1 MGKKPSGKGKRRFQH
16 NRNFI
21 RKNQRIRVPEV
32 RVIGPK
38 GEMLGVM
45 APEEALVIAKKHRLD
60 LVEVAPTAR
69 PPVCRILEFGKYKY
83 DLSKNKK
90 NKENSGGKR
99 VKEAKFRPRIET
111 HDYETKLRRS
121 EKFLHQGFK
130 LKLTMMMRG
139 REMEHMDIG
148 FGRLRQAV
156 IDLSG
161 VGRADDEPKR
171 AGRFIMVNL
180 SPLPKNQH
188 VLKYNSVAEAAVEV
202 PDEQDEEEEIDEE
215 GGEEVEEHNDEVE
228 SEELA
233 EKDDSVTEASAM
245 SKGDSD
251 SED

>member
-99 VKEAKFRPRIET
+99 VKEAKFRPRIDT

-202 PDEQDEEEEIDEE
+202 PDEQDDEEDIDEE
-215 GGEEVEEHNDEVE
+215 GGEEIEEHDDEVE
-228 SEELA
+228 SEELV
-233 EKDDSVTEASAM
+233 EEDDSGTETSAT
-245 SKGDSD
+245 SKGNSD